1 MRKRLQVFI
10 SSTFTD
16 LIEERQAAVSSILK
30 NGDIPAGMELFT
42 ASDKSQWDI
51 IKRWI
56 DESDVYIL
64 ILGGRYG
71 SIEPESGL
79 SYTELEYNYALETN
93 KPLFSIVIYDHALES
108 KVKAL
113 GQSVMEL
120 DNRTLY
126 SEFKKKVTSNMV
138 CFFEDTKDIKLAV
151 MESLPRIASERLLTG
166 WISGA
171 DAPDTT
177 QLTTE
182 ITKLNEENRKLRKE
196 RDAFETK
203 LKRASIHNDED
214 EFKDIDKEFS
224 KKKLILNAEA
234 FNKEKDTETDLLTI
248 VNHLKEKLVAGFTTK
263 FSQYDSVNF
272 IVDNVIPILVTY
284 GLATYEKMAGTQ
296 SRRVVMTPK
305 GLGYIKHLTKNHDLE
320 KKS

>member
-16 LIEERQAAVSSILK
+16 LIEERQAAVSAILK

-42 ASDKSQWDI
+42 ASDRSQWDI

-108 KVKAL
+108 KVKVL

-126 SEFKKKVTSNMV
+126 KNFKEKVTSNMV

-151 MESLPRIASERLLTG
+151 MESLPKIASERSLTG

-196 RDAFETK
+196 KDALDAK
-203 LKRASIHNDED
+203 LKRALAHNDED
-214 EFKDIDKEFS
+214 EYNDIDKDFS
-224 KKKLILNAEA
+224 KIKLILSADI
-234 FNKEKDTETDLLTI
+234 FNLDKDTEKDLLSVI
-248 VNHLKEKLVAGFTTK
+248 INLKEKLVAGFTTAY
-263 FSQYDSVNF
+263 SSHLSINF
-272 IVDNVIPILVTY
+272 VVDNVIPILVTY
-284 GLATYEKMAGTQ
+284 GLASYEKMAGTQ
-296 SRRVVMTPK
+296 TRRVVMTPK
-305 GLGYIKHLTKNHDLE
+305 GLGYLKHLN
-320 KKS
+320 KKYSISQGF

>member
-16 LIEERQAAVSSILK
+16 LIEERQAAVSAILK

-93 KPLFSIVIYDHALES
+93 KPLFSIVIHDHALENKFKTHGS
-108 KVKAL
+108 
-113 GQSVMEL
+113 SVMEK

-138 CFFEDTKDIKLAV
+138 CFFEDIKDIKLAV
-151 MESLPRIASERLLTG
+151 MESLPKIASERTLTG
-166 WISGA
+166 WISGS
-171 DAPDTT
+171 DAPDTSK
-177 QLTTE
+177 LTSE
-182 ITKLNEENRKLRKE
+182 LTKLNEENRKLRKE
-196 RDAFETK
+196 KETLELK
-203 LKRASIHNDED
+203 LKRASTHSDED
-214 EFKDIDKEFS
+214 EFNEIDKDFA
-224 KKKLILNAEA
+224 KTKLLLDAEA
-234 FNKEKDTETDLLTI
+234 FS
-248 VNHLKEKLVAGFTTK
+248 LKEDSERDLISIVTSIKESLVSGFTTSS
-263 FSQYDSVNF
+263 SQHESVNF
-272 IVDNVIPILVTY
+272 IVDNVIPVLVTY
-284 GLATYEKMAGTQ
+284 GLAEYEKMAGTRV
-296 SRRVVMTPK
+296 RRIVMTTK
-305 GLGYIKHLTKNHDLE
+305 GLNYLRHLNRKYKITQ
-320 KKS
+320 

>member
-16 LIEERQAAVSSILK
+16 LIEERQAAVSAILK

-42 ASDKSQWDI
+42 ASDRSQWDI

-108 KVKAL
+108 KVKVL

-120 DNRTLY
+120 ENRTLY
-126 SEFKKKVTSNMV
+126 KNFKEKVTSNMV
-138 CFFEDTKDIKLAV
+138 CFFEDTKDIRLAV
-151 MESLPRIASERLLTG
+151 LESLPKIASERPLTG

-171 DAPDTT
+171 DAPDTA

-196 RDAFETK
+196 KEALESK
-203 LKRASIHNDED
+203 LKRLSTHNDED
-214 EFKDIDKEFS
+214 EFNDIDNDFAKI
-224 KKKLILNAEA
+224 ILTIDAES
-234 FNKEKDTETDLLTI
+234 FEMENDLQRDFIDLVLSLKDTLVSGMDTSDSQHKSYQFI
-248 VNHLKEKLVAGFTTK
+248 IEK
-263 FSQYDSVNF
+263 
-272 IVDNVIPILVTY
+272 VIPTLVTY
-284 GLATYEKMAGTQ
+284 GLANYEKITGTRV
-296 SRRVVMTPK
+296 RRIIMTPK
-305 GLGYIKHLTKNHDLE
+305 GLSYIKHLN
-320 KKS
+320 KKYNVDK

>member
-16 LIEERQAAVSSILK
+16 LIEERQAAVSAILK

-71 SIEPESGL
+71 SIEPESRL
-79 SYTELEYNYALETN
+79 SYTELEYNYAMETN

-108 KVKAL
+108 KVKAQ

-120 DNRTLY
+120 ENRTLY

-138 CFFEDTKDIKLAV
+138 CFFEDTKDIKIAV
-151 MESLPRIASERLLTG
+151 MESLPRIASERPLTG

-196 RDAFETK
+196 KDALEAK
-203 LKRASIHNDED
+203 LKRVSTQNDED

-224 KKKLILNAEA
+224 KRKLTLKAGVFKNEQDV
-234 FNKEKDTETDLLTI
+234 ERDLLTI
-248 VNHLKEKLVAGFTTK
+248 VSHLREKLVAGFTTK
-263 FSQYDSVNF
+263 TSQYESINF

-284 GLATYEKMAGTQ
+284 GLASYEKMTGTQ
-296 SRRVVMTPK
+296 IRRVVMTPK
-305 GLGYIKHLTKNHDLE
+305 GLGYIKHLNKTFSL
-320 KKS
+320 

>member
-42 ASDKSQWDI
+42 ASDKSQWNI

-79 SYTELEYNYALETN
+79 SYTELEYDYALGTN
-93 KPLFSIVIYDHALES
+93 KPLFSIVICDHALES

-113 GQSVMEL
+113 GPSVMEL

-151 MESLPRIASERLLTG
+151 MESLPKLASERDLIG

-177 QLTTE
+177 KLTTE

-196 RDAFETK
+196 KENLESK
-203 LKRASIHNDED
+203 LKRLSTHNDDD
-214 EFKDIDKEFS
+214 EFNDIDKEFS
-224 KKKLILNAEA
+224 KAKLILPADDFETSEDH
-234 FNKEKDTETDLLTI
+234 EKDLLTVVI
-248 VNHLKEKLVAGFTTK
+248 ASKERLISGVTTGI
-263 FSQYDSVNF
+263 SEHASIRF
-272 IVDNVIPILVTY
+272 IVANVVPTLVTY
-284 GLATYEKMAGTQ
+284 GLATYEKLAGTTV
-296 SRRVVMTPK
+296 RRVAITPK
-305 GLGYIKHLTKNHDLE
+305 GLNYMRHLGKKYIVS
-320 KKS
+320 KS

>member
-71 SIEPESGL
+71 SIESESGL

-93 KPLFSIVIYDHALES
+93 KPLFSIVIHDHALENKFKKFGS
-108 KVKAL
+108 
-113 GQSVMEL
+113 SVMEM

-126 SEFKKKVTSNMV
+126 TQFKDKVTSNMV

-151 MESLPRIASERLLTG
+151 MESLPKLASERTLVG

-182 ITKLNEENRKLRKE
+182 LTKLNEENRKLRKE
-196 RDAFETK
+196 KETLESK
-203 LKRASIHNDED
+203 LKRLSTHNDDD
-214 EFKDIDKEFS
+214 EFNDIDKDFS
-224 KKKLILNAEA
+224 KIKLILPAADFEVPEDL
-234 FNKEKDTETDLLTI
+234 EKDLLTMVI
-248 VNHLKEKLVAGFTTK
+248 ASKERLISGVTTGIGEH
-263 FSQYDSVNF
+263 SSVRF
-272 IVDNVIPILVTY
+272 ILAHVVPTLVTY
-284 GLATYEKMAGTQ
+284 GLATYEKLASTTL
-296 SRRVVMTPK
+296 RRVVITPK
-305 GLGYIKHLTKNHDLE
+305 GLNYMRHLGKKYIVS
-320 KKS
+320 KS

>member
-16 LIEERQAAVSSILK
+16 LIEERQAAVSAILK

-42 ASDKSQWDI
+42 ASDKSQWEI

-71 SIEPESGL
+71 SIEPESRL
-79 SYTELEYNYALETN
+79 SYTELEYNYAMETN

-108 KVKAL
+108 KVKAQ

-120 DNRTLY
+120 ENRTLY

-138 CFFEDTKDIKLAV
+138 CFFEDTKDIKIAV
-151 MESLPRIASERLLTG
+151 MESLPRIASERPLTG

-177 QLTTE
+177 KITTE
-182 ITKLNEENRKLRKE
+182 ITKLNEEIRKLRKE
-196 RDAFETK
+196 KEALDLK
-203 LKRASIHNDED
+203 LKRALTDNDED
-214 EFKDIDKEFS
+214 EFNEIDKDFS
-224 KKKLILNAEA
+224 KIK
-234 FNKEKDTETDLLTI
+234 LTI
-248 VNHLKEKLVAGFTTK
+248 DAETLGGDEDIERDLISLVLSLRDDLVSGMDTSPSQHESYK
-263 FSQYDSVNF
+263 FIINK
-272 IVDNVIPILVTY
+272 IIPTLVTY
-284 GLATYEKMAGTQ
+284 GLANYEKMAGTFV
-296 SRRVVMTPK
+296 RRIVMTPK
-305 GLGYIKHLTKNHDLE
+305 GLAYIKHLN
-320 KKS
+320 KKYNVDK

>member
-16 LIEERQAAVSSILK
+16 LIEERQAAVSAILK

-42 ASDKSQWDI
+42 ASDRSQWDI

-93 KPLFSIVIYDHALES
+93 KPLFSIVIYDHALEN
-108 KVKAL
+108 KVKVL

-126 SEFKKKVTSNMV
+126 KNFKEKVTSNMV
-138 CFFEDTKDIKLAV
+138 CFFEDTKDIRLAV
-151 MESLPRIASERLLTG
+151 LESLPKIASERPLTG
-166 WISGA
+166 WVSGA
-171 DAPDTT
+171 DAPDAT

-196 RDAFETK
+196 KEALEGK
-203 LKRASIHNDED
+203 LKRASTHSDED
-214 EFKDIDKEFS
+214 EFNDIDKDFT
-224 KKKLILNAEA
+224 KTKLILKAET
-234 FNKEKDTETDLLTI
+234 FSLKEDSERDLLSI
-248 VNHLKEKLVAGFTTK
+248 VSSVKESLVSGLTTSG
-263 FSQYDSVNF
+263 SQHESVNF
-272 IVDNVIPILVTY
+272 IVDNVVPILVTY
-284 GLATYEKMAGTQ
+284 GLATYEKMAGTRI
-296 SRRVVMTPK
+296 RRIVMTTK
-305 GLGYIKHLTKNHDLE
+305 GLNYLRHLN
-320 KKS
+320 KKYKISQ

>member
-16 LIEERQAAVSSILK
+16 LIDERQAAVSAILK

-56 DESDVYIL
+56 DESDVYVL

-71 SIEPESGL
+71 SIEPDSGL
-79 SYTELEYNYALETN
+79 SYTELEYDYALGTN

-113 GQSVMEL
+113 GPSVMEL

-151 MESLPRIASERLLTG
+151 MESLPKIASERSLTG

-177 QLTTE
+177 QITTE
-182 ITKLNEENRKLRKE
+182 ITKLNEEIRKLRKE
-196 RDAFETK
+196 KEALDLK
-203 LKRASIHNDED
+203 LKRALTHNDED
-214 EFKDIDKEFS
+214 EFNDIDKDFS
-224 KKKLILNAEA
+224 KIILTIDAES
-234 FNKEKDTETDLLTI
+234 FEMEKDIERDFIDLVLS
-248 VNHLKEKLVAGFTTK
+248 LKDTLVSGMDTSP
-263 FSQYDSVNF
+263 SQHESYNF
-272 IVDNVIPILVTY
+272 IINKVIPTLVTY
-284 GLATYEKMAGTQ
+284 GLANYEKMTGTFV
-296 SRRVVMTPK
+296 RRIVMTPK
-305 GLGYIKHLTKNHDLE
+305 GLAYIKHLN
-320 KKS
+320 KKYNVDK

>member
-1 MRKRLQVFI
+1 
-10 SSTFTD
+10 
-16 LIEERQAAVSSILK
+16 
-30 NGDIPAGMELFT
+30 
-42 ASDKSQWDI
+42 
-51 IKRWI
+51 
-56 DESDVYIL
+56 
-64 ILGGRYG
+64 
-71 SIEPESGL
+71 
-79 SYTELEYNYALETN
+79 
-93 KPLFSIVIYDHALES
+93 
-108 KVKAL
+108 
-113 GQSVMEL
+113 
-120 DNRTLY
+120 
-126 SEFKKKVTSNMV
+126 MV

>member
-71 SIEPESGL
+71 SIESESGL

-93 KPLFSIVIYDHALES
+93 KPLFSIVIHDHALENKFKKFGS
-108 KVKAL
+108 
-113 GQSVMEL
+113 SVMEM

-126 SEFKKKVTSNMV
+126 TQFKEKVTSNMV

-151 MESLPRIASERLLTG
+151 MESLPKLASERTLVG

-182 ITKLNEENRKLRKE
+182 LTKLNEENRKLRKE
-196 RDAFETK
+196 KETLESK
-203 LKRASIHNDED
+203 LKRLSTHNDDD
-214 EFKDIDKEFS
+214 EFNDIDKDFAEI
-224 KKKLILNAEA
+224 KLTLPAADFESDVDIER
-234 FNKEKDTETDLLTI
+234 TLLT
-248 VNHLKEKLVAGFTTK
+248 LLVASKERLISGITTGINEHPSVRFTVSK
-263 FSQYDSVNF
+263 
-272 IVDNVIPILVTY
+272 IVPILVTY
-284 GLATYEKMAGTQ
+284 GLATYEKLTGTTV
-296 SRRVVMTPK
+296 RRVSITPK
-305 GLGYIKHLTKNHDLE
+305 GLNYMKHLR
-320 KKS
+320 KKFNAA